1 MEEYTKIKKQELINL
16 LDLLEQQKKER
27 KILKEAVIN
36 ICKNLGFY
44 DEKENRFKSELFE
57 GKSKSSLI
65 FLVGSKLPN
74 FISAFHDEESQIK
87 QSFTNILPILTKYA
101 NE

>member
-74 FISAFHDEESQIK
+74 FISAFYDEESQIK